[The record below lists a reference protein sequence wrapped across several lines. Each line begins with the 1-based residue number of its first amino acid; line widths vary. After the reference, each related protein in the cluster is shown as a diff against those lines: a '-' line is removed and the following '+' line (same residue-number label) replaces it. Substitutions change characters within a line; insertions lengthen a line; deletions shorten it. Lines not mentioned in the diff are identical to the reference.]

1 MKVWV
6 DPSRCQGHT
15 LCALKAPDAFELDDD
30 DGHATACFEIVPRDQ
45 EQAVRSAANTC
56 PEHAIV
62 ITD

>member
-45 EQAVRSAANTC
+45 ELSLIHISEPTR
-56 PEHAIV
+56 PY
-62 ITD
+62 